1 MSKQSTYNF
10 DAQTQAVVNNLR
22 EKLGYD
28 SNAEVLAKAITLLN
42 LSVQFTVSPM
52 NFLRTWAIVLARL
65 VLFLDFF
72 I

>member
-42 LSVQFTVSPM
+42 LAADAAVNGGTTVIGG
-52 NFLRTWAIVLARL
+52 NEVVL
-65 VLFLDFF
+65 
-72 I
+72 